1 MPIKKLSGRQEVIAA
16 TADFKFSDL
25 VSGVYAPAVELPGGA
40 IVVGGHLAITE
51 VFNSATD
58 DKFSI
63 GDQEGSDA
71 AVKTTYA
78 VLSADIAAPGAVAL
92 VPTGKKYAK
101 TSTVGAAWTGT
112 GTAPTAGAGRLTVL
126 YIVDGRSAFSQ
137 G

>member
-1 MPIKKLSGRQEVIAA
+1 MSIKKISGRQGVIAA

-25 VSGVYAPAVELPGGA
+25 ASGVYAPAVDVPGGA

-71 AVKTTYA
+71 AAKTTYA
-78 VLSADIAAPGAVAL
+78 ALSANIAAPGAVAL

-101 TSTVGAAWTGT
+101 PGTVGVAWTGT
-112 GTAPTAGAGRLTVL
+112 GAAPTAGTGRLTVL
-126 YIVDGRSAFSQ
+126 YIVDGRAAFSQ

>member
-1 MPIKKLSGRQEVIAA
+1 MPIKKLSGRQQVIAA

-25 VSGVYAPAVELPGGA
+25 ASGVYAPAVDVPGGA

-78 VLSADIAAPGAVAL
+78 ALSADIATPGAIAL
-92 VPTGKKYAK
+92 VPTGKKYTK
-101 TSTVGAAWTGT
+101 SGTVGVAWTGT
-112 GTAPTAGAGRLTVL
+112 GAAPTAGAGRLTVL
-126 YIVDGRSAFSQ
+126 YIVDGRAAFSQ

>member
-16 TADFKFSDL
+16 TADFKFSDV
-25 VSGVYAPAVELPGGA
+25 VSGVYAPAVELPGDA

-78 VLSADIAAPGAVAL
+78 ALSADIAAPGAVAL

-101 TSTVGAAWTGT
+101 TSTVGVAWTGT
-112 GTAPTAGAGRLTVL
+112 GAAPTAGAGRLTVL

>member
-1 MPIKKLSGRQEVIAA
+1 MPIKKLSGRQQVIAA

-25 VSGVYAPAVELPGGA
+25 ASGVYASAVDVPGGA

-78 VLSADIAAPGAVAL
+78 ALSADIATPGAIAL
-92 VPTGKKYAK
+92 VPTGKKYTK
-101 TSTVGAAWTGT
+101 SGTVGVAWTGT
-112 GTAPTAGAGRLTVL
+112 GAAPTAGAGRLTVL
-126 YIVDGRSAFSQ
+126 YIVDGRAAFSQ

>member
-1 MPIKKLSGRQEVIAA
+1 MPIKKISARQGVIAA

-25 VSGVYAPAVELPGGA
+25 ASGVYAPAVDVPGGA

-78 VLSADIAAPGAVAL
+78 ALSADIAAPGAVAL

-101 TSTVGAAWTGT
+101 SGTVGVAWTGT
-112 GTAPTAGAGRLTVL
+112 GAAPTAGAGCLTVL
-126 YIVDGRSAFSQ
+126 YIVDGRAAFSQ

>member
-1 MPIKKLSGRQEVIAA
+1 MPIKKLSGRQQVIAA

-25 VSGVYAPAVELPGGA
+25 ASGVYAPAVDVPGGA

-58 DKFSI
+58 DKFSV

-78 VLSADIAAPGAVAL
+78 ALSADIVTPGAIAL
-92 VPTGKKYAK
+92 VPTGKKYTK
-101 TSTVGAAWTGT
+101 SGTVGVAWTGT
-112 GTAPTAGAGRLTVL
+112 GAAPTAGAGRLTVL
-126 YIVDGRSAFSQ
+126 YIVDGRAAFSQ

>member
-1 MPIKKLSGRQEVIAA
+1 MPIKKLSGRQQVIAA

-25 VSGVYAPAVELPGGA
+25 ASGVYAPAVDVPGGA

-58 DKFSI
+58 DKFSV

-78 VLSADIAAPGAVAL
+78 ALSADIATPGAIAL
-92 VPTGKKYAK
+92 VPTGKKYTK
-101 TSTVGAAWTGT
+101 SGTVGVAWTGT
-112 GTAPTAGAGRLTVL
+112 GAAPTAGAGRLTVL
-126 YIVDGRSAFSQ
+126 YIVDGRAAFSQ

>member
-25 VSGVYAPAVELPGGA
+25 VSGAYEPAVVVPGGA

-51 VFNSATD
+51 IFNSATD

-63 GDQEGSDA
+63 GDQAGNDA

-78 VLSADIAAPGAVAL
+78 VLSADIASPGAVPI

-101 TSTVGAAWTGT
+101 PGTVGVAWTGT
-112 GTAPTAGAGRLTVL
+112 GAAPTAGAGRLTVL
-126 YIVDGRSAFSQ
+126 YIVDGRAAFSH

>member
-25 VSGVYAPAVELPGGA
+25 VNGAYEPAVVVPGGA

-51 VFNSATD
+51 IFNSATD

-63 GDQEGSDA
+63 GDQVGKDV

-78 VLSADIAAPGAVAL
+78 ALSADIAAPGAVAI
-92 VPTGKKYAK
+92 VPTGKKYTK
-101 TSTVGAAWTGT
+101 PGTVGVAWTGT
-112 GTAPTAGAGRLTVL
+112 GANPTSGAGRLTVL
-126 YIVDGRSAFSQ
+126 YIVDGRAAFSHS
-137 G
+137 